1 MLPCGSQTGGKN
13 HGFGPFI
20 SRGAFFWKLL
30 KVPSF
35 LPERELQALLEQS
48 ADRVL
53 QVAESLQPAPL
64 RIPRIRGLFVIVWFQ
79 LYFLFCF
86 VFGSTFLLRMP

>member
-1 MLPCGSQTGGKN
+1 MEGEYLLPCGSQTGGKN

-48 ADRVL
+48 ADAL
-53 QVAESLQPAPL
+53 SLEPG
-64 RIPRIRGLFVIVWFQ
+64 I
-79 LYFLFCF
+79 FLTLWSIHC
-86 VFGSTFLLRMP
+86 